1 MILAF
6 VYQES
11 LSKSFIVLFFLSKRE
26 SELIS
31 NNRVSAEQSL
41 RTQQHTILFSRG
53 QCFRDSTL
61 DCRHE
66 KKNVLQRLK

>member
-26 SELIS
+26 SKLIS

-41 RTQQHTILFSRG
+41 RTQQYTILFSRG